1 MLGGFFLLMRPILKI
16 FRNVFIYNEEEYQ
29 REVIDV
35 EIENEDQSE

>member
-1 MLGGFFLLMRPILKI
+1 MRPILKI

>member
-1 MLGGFFLLMRPILKI
+1 MRPILKI

-35 EIENEDQSE
+35 EIENEDKSE